1 MSKENTVLECFNH
14 PEFLKKYSK
23 GVRIYSSGY
32 DLMHRLV
39 IQLLSEKL
47 PYEGHVVVLGAGGG
61 QELMSMCEA
70 RQTWRFTAID
80 PANAMLDQAKT
91 ALGEDAGR
99 VEWIYGKIE
108 DAPNGPYDAATCLLT
123 LHAIP
128 DDGSKLS
135 VVKELRKRMKSG
147 SPLLVVDS
155 IVGATPEQKEMDS
168 KRYIQFAVDSGIPR
182 KEAEETRK
190 MMEANS
196 YTISLQREEELFQEG
211 GFHRLQLFF
220 AALSWTGWIMYA

>member
-1 MSKENTVLECFNH
+1 MSNEDTILERFNR
-14 PEFLKKYSK
+14 PEFIKDYAK
-23 GVRIYSSGY
+23 GVRAYSSGY

-61 QELMSMCEA
+61 QELKSMCKA
-70 RQTWRFTAID
+70 RPTWKFTAID
-80 PANAMLDQAKT
+80 PANAMLDQAKAT
-91 ALGEDAGR
+91 LGGDAER

-108 DAPNGPYDAATCLLT
+108 DAPKGPYDAATCLLT

-135 VVKELRKRMKSG
+135 AVKNLRKRLKSE

-155 IVGATPEQKEMDS
+155 IVGATPEQKEKDAN
-168 KRYIQFAVDSGIPR
+168 RYIQYAVDSGIPR
-182 KEAEETRK
+182 EEAEETRK
-190 MMEANS
+190 LMESNAHAV
-196 YTISLQREEELFQEG
+196 SLLREEELFREG
-211 GFHRLQLFF
+211 GFHHVQLFF
-220 AALSWTGWIMYA
+220 AALSWTGWIMYS